1 MAAAASD
8 GPPTNLQSHTAVI
21 QDTFLWE
28 RRASGVRPMVNG
40 LESLLCALLWTA
52 KTLGRQL
59 MAIGCSCQLPSRP
72 RCSTPVA
79 LVTIWRETSIGSA
92 KQVEIGVGFSPSAKV
107 GEKWE
112 LGFFCTVITAGA
124 VY

>member
-21 QDTFLWE
+21 QDIFLWE
-28 RRASGVRPMVNG
+28 RRVSSVRPMANG
-40 LESLLCALLWTA
+40 QESLLCVLLWTA
-52 KTLGRQL
+52 KTLGHQL
-59 MAIGCSCQLPSRP
+59 MVIGCSSQLPSCP

-79 LVTIWRETSIGSA
+79 LVTTWRETSIGSA
-92 KQVEIGVGFSPSAKV
+92 KQVEIGVGISPSAKV
-107 GEKWE
+107 GEKWH
-112 LGFFCTVITAGA
+112 LGLLLVTAGA